1 MIDPLAA
8 LDGLQKAISMVKK
21 ASKVAND
28 IGGLA
33 PMISKMF
40 DAKSAASTAMVE
52 AKRSGGSNMGTAL
65 QIEMA
70 LEQTRE
76 FEKQLQ
82 LMFFQANK
90 VDVWQ
95 KIKERAQLMDVEDA
109 HLARQAKADAKKK
122 KEEQDEQMAIVA
134 GAFIL
139 ILLFLAVIVGIN
151 EFQDYCKQVKCGR

>member
-1 MIDPLAA
+1 MIDPIAA

-21 ASKVAND
+21 ASKVATE
-28 IGGLA
+28 IGSLA

-40 DAKSAASTAMVE
+40 DAKSHASKAMVE

-82 LMFFQANK
+82 LLFFQANK

-95 KIKERAQLMDVEDA
+95 KIKERAALMDIEDA
-109 HLARQAKADAKKK
+109 HEARKAKEAAKKK
-122 KEEQDEQMAIVA
+122 KEELEEQMAIVA

-139 ILLFLAVIVGIN
+139 ILLFIGLIIGVN
-151 EFQDYCKQVKCGR
+151 EFQEYCKLVRCGR